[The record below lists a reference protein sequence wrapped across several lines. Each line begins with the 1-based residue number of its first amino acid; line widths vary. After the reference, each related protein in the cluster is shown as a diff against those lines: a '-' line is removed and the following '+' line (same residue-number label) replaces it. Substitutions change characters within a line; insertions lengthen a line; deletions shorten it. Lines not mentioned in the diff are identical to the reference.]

1 MSKDNWQKY
10 KNGNVTVFINLDD
23 GTKIRTCPD
32 NEEYHPEFPENAD
45 VTISTYCT
53 NRCDFC
59 YAGCS
64 QFGSH
69 ADLLSYK
76 TLFDSLRPNTELA
89 VNINSELNP
98 QFVGFL
104 TYMRDKG
111 VIVNA
116 TLRQDDFERNH
127 RQIEEWCGLKLLRGV
142 GISLLD
148 PTDKFIELVKKNSN
162 YVIHTIAGITTMEQY
177 NALADNGLK
186 ILILGYKKTRRG
198 QLYYDWNWYSVNAR
212 IKELKTHLSDL
223 MGRFRVISF
232 DNMAIEQLDFRSFLT
247 PKEFEEFYMG
257 EEGSFTMAIDLV
269 NGTYASS
276 STSDVLY
283 QLDKNQTID
292 EIFKTIQEE
301 IHRDAE

>member
-1 MSKDNWQKY
+1 MSKDNWKKY

-32 NEEYHPEFPENAD
+32 NEEYRPEFPENAD

-53 NRCDFC
+53 HDCKFC

-64 QFGSH
+64 KYGSH

-76 TLFDSLRPNTELA
+76 TLFDSLRPDTELA
-89 VNINSELNP
+89 ININSEPNP
-98 QFVGFL
+98 QLEGFL
-104 TYMRDKG
+104 TYMRDRG

-116 TLRQDDFERNH
+116 TIRQDDFERNH
-127 RQIEEWCGLKLLRGV
+127 KQIEQWCGLKLLHGV

-162 YVIHTIAGITTMEQY
+162 YVIHTIAGITTMDQY

-186 ILILGYKKTRRG
+186 ILILGYKRTHRG
-198 QLYYDWNWYSVNAR
+198 LEHYYFHSNDIDDKIEDLRS
-212 IKELKTHLSDL
+212 HLSDL
-223 MGRFRVISF
+223 MKRFKVISF
-232 DNMAIEQLDFRSFLT
+232 DNMAIDQLDFRSFLT
-247 PKEFEEFYMG
+247 PKEFKEFYMG

-269 NGTYASS
+269 NATYASS
-276 STSDVLY
+276 STSSILH
-283 QLDKNQTID
+283 QLNKNQTID
-292 EIFKTIQEE
+292 EIFKTIQDEVR
-301 IHRDAE
+301 RDAE